1 MGYSRGLIY
10 YKLILKKVSFDATL
24 FHKEL
29 QKAYDNLDNSE
40 VLLLKNWVL
49 SFLKQNPQLN
59 NL

>member
-10 YKLILKKVSFDATL
+10 YKLILKKVSFDSTL

-40 VLLLKNWVL
+40 VLLLNNWVL